1 MSERLEKLKLI
12 YEKVDENVREIVS
25 PLLPQVIY
33 WESKIELYKSKL
45 EETPLGKGGKEAYI
59 FYSRL
64 LREAEQQYLNIIK
77 VLISALQKNAIE
89 EDDEFD
95 EFLKEYTK

>member
-1 MSERLEKLKLI
+1 MEDRLEKLKLI
-12 YEKVDENVREIVS
+12 YEKIDESVREIVS
-25 PLLPQVIY
+25 PLLPQVVY
-33 WESKIELYKSKL
+33 WEQKIELYKSKL
-45 EETPLGKGGKEAYI
+45 EQTPLNKAGKEPYI
-59 FYSRL
+59 FYNRL

-77 VLISALQKNAIE
+77 VLVSALQKNAVE